1 MKKTPLPKEGGLS
14 FLSRLKAWA
23 LPVSAIYANF
33 LAEACPVPFGP
44 VGKNGISGWPCA
56 HLGNGMVLV
65 NALVQVPY
73 CGISFSSHSQNVFN
87 SRWVKFG
94 SRFSISIGGTSSG
107 GHSATR
113 TDGD

>member
-1 MKKTPLPKEGGLS
+1 MKKTPLPTEGGLS

-44 VGKNGISGWPCA
+44 GWKYGNSGWSCTY
-56 HLGNGMVLV
+56 LCDGMVLV

-73 CGISFSSHSQNVFN
+73 CGISFSYHSQNVFN
-87 SRWVKFG
+87 SEWVKSG